1 MLAKNETCSE
11 LELEDSFVF
20 ERVNVSLE
28 KIFFR
33 YFILNSPCLKNGNRC
48 VYRCTRSEN
57 L

>member
-11 LELEDSFVF
+11 LESEDSFVF